1 MENLDREA
9 SAAASRRSF
18 LIGAGV
24 FLAIIFG
31 GGITVAFLTRQAS
44 TEHPPTQTSLP
55 ASVNKPANVSGG
67 NTTNRPAKTNLPVNR
82 GLAGKSNTKGSV
94 NAPVNKEVKKQQ

>member
-1 MENLDREA
+1 MENTEREA
-9 SAAASRRSF
+9 SAAASRHSF
-18 LIGAGV
+18 LIWAGV

-31 GGITVAFLTRQAS
+31 GGITFALLTRQAS

-82 GLAGKSNTKGSV
+82 GLANKANTKGSV
-94 NAPVNKEVKKQQ
+94 NAALNK